1 MRATNASTEPLMYSP
16 RMLHVSFAET
26 MSMQLS
32 SCSTVIVSP
41 ATMLAVL
48 PSLARPLS
56 ADSVAVT
63 ESLSESL
70 PSSMASNTSS
80 AVIIFVSEAG

>member
-1 MRATNASTEPLMYSP
+1 
-16 RMLHVSFAET
+16 MLHASFAET

-41 ATMLAVL
+41 GTMFAVL
-48 PSLARPLS
+48 PSLDSPS
-56 ADSVAVT
+56 NADSVAVT
-63 ESLSESL
+63 ESVSAIL

-80 AVIIFVSEAG
+80 ATITFVSDAGKFS